1 MVIVND
7 KQLKNLIVEKRT
19 YIKDAYTK
27 NLYIEAKDS
36 LKGTIIF
43 FYFRYRL
50 NKKIQS
56 IKIGKYPTTTLSSAR
71 EKANIFNDML
81 AQKIDPKE
89 QIQDKGVKKSKTVK
103 EIFHEWSQVFY
114 KNNTSYNLSK
124 RLETHIISKYEDKHI
139 NELAKNDILLVLD
152 KLYVE
157 GKLETIK
164 RVFLGL
170 KKMLMYAINKEYIE
184 NSNILTLDLKALYG
198 SPKKQNLRAITK
210 EERFKELLLAIENYN
225 GSIFTKVA
233 LQISP
238 YLFLRSTNIRN
249 LEWSEIDFKNLKII
263 IPANKM
269 KGGEDFIIPLSE
281 SVIKLFEFIKP
292 FSFHNSKYV
301 FPSDISKSKTM
312 SENTLNQ
319 AIKRLGFGDE
329 MVFHGFRT
337 TASTLL
343 YEFKNLHG
351 QDSEVIE
358 LCLDHRERNNVK
370 ATYNRSLR
378 LNDRKLLMQWWS
390 DYVDNL
396 KGIIWK
402 TKIQKKC
409 LWGGFEFFENK
420 ENREKLIKT
429 LIIHL
434 NSYLEAENN
443 LQKIKILVKIYQNLQ
458 KCSRTPDLI
467 DIEEL
472 EFNKED
478 IFEELFYALGG
489 LGGMYSVEMIQSRI
503 ANFIKILGGEPK
515 LLLERFTA

>member
-1 MVIVND
+1 MIIVND
-7 KQLKNLIVEKRT
+7 KQLKTLIVKKRT
-19 YIKDAYTK
+19 YIKDACTK

-184 NSNILTLDLKALYG
+184 NSNILTLDMKALYG

-238 YLFLRSTNIRN
+238 YLFLRSANIRN
-249 LEWSEIDFKNLKII
+249 LEWSEIDFKI
-263 IPANKM
+263 
-269 KGGEDFIIPLSE
+269 
-281 SVIKLFEFIKP
+281 
-292 FSFHNSKYV
+292 
-301 FPSDISKSKTM
+301 
-312 SENTLNQ
+312 
-319 AIKRLGFGDE
+319 
-329 MVFHGFRT
+329 
-337 TASTLL
+337 
-343 YEFKNLHG
+343 
-351 QDSEVIE
+351 
-358 LCLDHRERNNVK
+358 
-370 ATYNRSLR
+370 
-378 LNDRKLLMQWWS
+378 
-390 DYVDNL
+390 
-396 KGIIWK
+396 
-402 TKIQKKC
+402 
-409 LWGGFEFFENK
+409 
-420 ENREKLIKT
+420 
-429 LIIHL
+429 
-434 NSYLEAENN
+434 
-443 LQKIKILVKIYQNLQ
+443 
-458 KCSRTPDLI
+458 
-467 DIEEL
+467 
-472 EFNKED
+472 
-478 IFEELFYALGG
+478 
-489 LGGMYSVEMIQSRI
+489 
-503 ANFIKILGGEPK
+503 
-515 LLLERFTA
+515 

>member
-1 MVIVND
+1 
-7 KQLKNLIVEKRT
+7 
-19 YIKDAYTK
+19 
-27 NLYIEAKDS
+27 
-36 LKGTIIF
+36 
-43 FYFRYRL
+43 
-50 NKKIQS
+50 
-56 IKIGKYPTTTLSSAR
+56 
-71 EKANIFNDML
+71 ML
-81 AQKIDPKE
+81 TEKIDPKE
-89 QIQDKGVKKSKTVK
+89 QIQKEDIQKSKTLK
-103 EIFHEWSQVFY
+103 EVFKEWVENFY
-114 KNNTSYNLSK
+114 KEKSNYNTPH
-124 RLETHIISKYEDKHI
+124 RVDIHIISKLGDK
-139 NELAKNDILLVLD
+139 DITTLTRQDIIAIYD
-152 KLYVE
+152 KLKAE

-164 RVFLGL
+164 RISQAFKRIIL
-170 KKMLMYAINKEYIE
+170 YAINKEYIE
-184 NSNILTLDLKALYG
+184 NSNILTLDMKALYG

-269 KGGEDFIIPLSE
+269 KKKKGGGEDFIIPLSE

-378 LNDRKLLMQWWS
+378 LNDRKLLMQYWS
-390 DYVDNL
+390 DYIDKL
-396 KGIIWK
+396 KGII
-402 TKIQKKC
+402 
-409 LWGGFEFFENK
+409 
-420 ENREKLIKT
+420 
-429 LIIHL
+429 
-434 NSYLEAENN
+434 
-443 LQKIKILVKIYQNLQ
+443 
-458 KCSRTPDLI
+458 
-467 DIEEL
+467 
-472 EFNKED
+472 
-478 IFEELFYALGG
+478 
-489 LGGMYSVEMIQSRI
+489 
-503 ANFIKILGGEPK
+503 
-515 LLLERFTA
+515 

>member
-1 MVIVND
+1 MIIVND
-7 KQLKNLIVEKRT
+7 KQLKTLIVKKRT

-184 NSNILTLDLKALYG
+184 NSNILTLDMKALYG

-238 YLFLRSTNIRN
+238 YLFLRSANIRN

-343 YEFKNLHG
+343 YEF
-351 QDSEVIE
+351 
-358 LCLDHRERNNVK
+358 
-370 ATYNRSLR
+370 
-378 LNDRKLLMQWWS
+378 
-390 DYVDNL
+390 
-396 KGIIWK
+396 
-402 TKIQKKC
+402 
-409 LWGGFEFFENK
+409 
-420 ENREKLIKT
+420 
-429 LIIHL
+429 
-434 NSYLEAENN
+434 
-443 LQKIKILVKIYQNLQ
+443 
-458 KCSRTPDLI
+458 
-467 DIEEL
+467 
-472 EFNKED
+472 
-478 IFEELFYALGG
+478 
-489 LGGMYSVEMIQSRI
+489 
-503 ANFIKILGGEPK
+503 
-515 LLLERFTA
+515 

>member
-1 MVIVND
+1 MNIIND

-43 FYFRYRL
+43 FYFRYKL

-56 IKIGKYPTTTLSSAR
+56 IKIGKYPTTTLASAR

-89 QIQDKGVKKSKTVK
+89 QIQVESGKNSKTVK
-103 EIFHEWSQVFY
+103 EIFNEWSEVFY

-124 RLETHIISKYEDKHI
+124 RLEYHIISKYKDKYI
-139 NELAKNDILLVLD
+139 NELVKNDILLIFD
-152 KLYVE
+152 KLYIE

-170 KKMLMYAINKEYIE
+170 KKMLLYAVNKEYIE
-184 NSNILTLDLKALYG
+184 NSNILTLDMKALYG
-198 SPKKQNLRAITK
+198 SPKKQNLRAITS

-225 GSIFTKVA
+225 GNIFTKAA

-238 YLFLRSTNIRN
+238 YLFLRSANIRN
-249 LEWSEIDFKNLKII
+249 LEWTEIDFKNSKIT
-263 IPANKM
+263 IPASKM
-269 KGGEDFIIPLSE
+269 KGGEDFIVPLSE
-281 SVIKLFEFIKP
+281 SAIKLFEYIKP
-292 FSFHNSKYV
+292 FSYHHSKYV

-358 LCLDHRERNNVK
+358 LCLDHRERNKVK
-370 ATYNRSLR
+370 AVYNRSLR
-378 LNDRKLLMQWWS
+378 LDDRRELMQWWS
-390 DYVDNL
+390 DY
-396 KGIIWK
+396 
-402 TKIQKKC
+402 
-409 LWGGFEFFENK
+409 
-420 ENREKLIKT
+420 
-429 LIIHL
+429 
-434 NSYLEAENN
+434 
-443 LQKIKILVKIYQNLQ
+443 
-458 KCSRTPDLI
+458 I
-467 DIEEL
+467 D
-472 EFNKED
+472 
-478 IFEELFYALGG
+478 
-489 LGGMYSVEMIQSRI
+489 
-503 ANFIKILGGEPK
+503 
-515 LLLERFTA
+515 

>member
-1 MVIVND
+1 MIIVND
-7 KQLKNLIVEKRT
+7 KQLKTLIVKKRT
-19 YIKDAYTK
+19 YIKDACTK

-184 NSNILTLDLKALYG
+184 NSNILTLDMKALYG

-378 LNDRKLLMQWWS
+378 LNDRKLLMQYWS
-390 DYVDNL
+390 DYIDKL
-396 KGIIWK
+396 KGII
-402 TKIQKKC
+402 
-409 LWGGFEFFENK
+409 
-420 ENREKLIKT
+420 
-429 LIIHL
+429 
-434 NSYLEAENN
+434 
-443 LQKIKILVKIYQNLQ
+443 
-458 KCSRTPDLI
+458 
-467 DIEEL
+467 
-472 EFNKED
+472 
-478 IFEELFYALGG
+478 
-489 LGGMYSVEMIQSRI
+489 
-503 ANFIKILGGEPK
+503 
-515 LLLERFTA
+515 

>member
-1 MVIVND
+1 MNIIND

-43 FYFRYRL
+43 FYFRYKL

-56 IKIGKYPTTTLSSAR
+56 IKIGKYPITTLISAR

-89 QIQDKGVKKSKTVK
+89 QIQVKSEKKSKTVK
-103 EIFHEWSQVFY
+103 EIFNEWSEVFY

-124 RLETHIISKYEDKHI
+124 RLEYHIISKYKDKYI
-139 NELAKNDILLVLD
+139 NELVKSDILLIFD
-152 KLYVE
+152 KLYIE

-170 KKMLMYAINKEYIE
+170 KKMLLYAINKEYIE
-184 NSNILTLDLKALYG
+184 NSNILTLDMKILYG
-198 SPKKQNLRAITK
+198 SHKKQNLRAITS
-210 EERFKELLLAIENYN
+210 EENFKELLLAIENYN
-225 GSIFTKVA
+225 GNIFTKVA

-238 YLFLRSTNIRN
+238 YLFLRSANIRN
-249 LEWSEIDFKNLKII
+249 LEWAEIDFKNSKIT

-269 KGGEDFIIPLSE
+269 KGGEDFIVPLSK
-281 SVIKLFEFIKP
+281 SAIKLFEYIKP
-292 FSFHNSKYV
+292 FSYHHSKYV

-343 YEFKNLHG
+343 YEFKNLHQ

-358 LCLDHRERNNVK
+358 LCLDHRERNKVK
-370 ATYNRSLR
+370 AAYNRSLR
-378 LNDRKLLMQWWS
+378 LDGRRELMQWWS
-390 DYVDNL
+390 DYIDKL
-396 KGIIWK
+396 KGI
-402 TKIQKKC
+402 
-409 LWGGFEFFENK
+409 
-420 ENREKLIKT
+420 
-429 LIIHL
+429 
-434 NSYLEAENN
+434 
-443 LQKIKILVKIYQNLQ
+443 V
-458 KCSRTPDLI
+458 
-467 DIEEL
+467 
-472 EFNKED
+472 
-478 IFEELFYALGG
+478 
-489 LGGMYSVEMIQSRI
+489 
-503 ANFIKILGGEPK
+503 
-515 LLLERFTA
+515 

>member
-1 MVIVND
+1 MNIIND

-43 FYFRYRL
+43 FYFRYKL

-56 IKIGKYPTTTLSSAR
+56 IKIGKYPITTLISAR

-89 QIQDKGVKKSKTVK
+89 QIQVKSEKKSKTVK
-103 EIFHEWSQVFY
+103 EIFNEWSEVFY

-124 RLETHIISKYEDKHI
+124 RLEYHIISKYKDKYI
-139 NELAKNDILLVLD
+139 NELVKNDILLIFD
-152 KLYVE
+152 KLYIE

-170 KKMLMYAINKEYIE
+170 KKMLLYAINKEYIE
-184 NSNILTLDLKALYG
+184 NSNILTLDMKVLYG
-198 SPKKQNLRAITK
+198 SHKKQNLRAITS
-210 EERFKELLLAIENYN
+210 EENFKELLLAIENYN
-225 GSIFTKVA
+225 GNIFTKVA

-238 YLFLRSTNIRN
+238 YLFLRSANIRN
-249 LEWSEIDFKNLKII
+249 LEWTEIDFKNSKIT

-269 KGGEDFIIPLSE
+269 KGGEDFIVPLSK
-281 SVIKLFEFIKP
+281 SVIKLFEYIKP
-292 FSFHNSKYV
+292 FSYHHSKYV

-343 YEFKNLHG
+343 YEFKNLHQ

-358 LCLDHRERNNVK
+358 LCLDHRERNKVK
-370 ATYNRSLR
+370 AAYNRSLR
-378 LNDRKLLMQWWS
+378 LDGRKELMQWWS
-390 DYVDNL
+390 DYIDKL
-396 KGIIWK
+396 KGII
-402 TKIQKKC
+402 
-409 LWGGFEFFENK
+409 
-420 ENREKLIKT
+420 
-429 LIIHL
+429 
-434 NSYLEAENN
+434 
-443 LQKIKILVKIYQNLQ
+443 
-458 KCSRTPDLI
+458 
-467 DIEEL
+467 
-472 EFNKED
+472 
-478 IFEELFYALGG
+478 
-489 LGGMYSVEMIQSRI
+489 
-503 ANFIKILGGEPK
+503 
-515 LLLERFTA
+515 

>member
-19 YIKDAYTK
+19 YIKDACTK
-27 NLYIEAKDS
+27 NLYIEAKGS

-71 EKANIFNDML
+71 EKANIFNNML
-81 AQKIDPKE
+81 AEKIDPKE
-89 QIQDKGVKKSKTVK
+89 QIQKEDIQKSKTLK
-103 EIFHEWSQVFY
+103 EVFNEWSQVFY

-124 RLETHIISKYEDKHI
+124 RLKTHIISKYEDKHI
-139 NELAKNDILLVLD
+139 NELTKNDILLVLD

-184 NSNILTLDLKALYG
+184 NSNILILDMKALYG

-269 KGGEDFIIPLSE
+269 KRGEDFIVPLSE

-378 LNDRKLLMQWWS
+378 LNDRKLLMQYWS
-390 DYVDNL
+390 DYIDKL
-396 KGIIWK
+396 KGII
-402 TKIQKKC
+402 
-409 LWGGFEFFENK
+409 
-420 ENREKLIKT
+420 
-429 LIIHL
+429 
-434 NSYLEAENN
+434 
-443 LQKIKILVKIYQNLQ
+443 
-458 KCSRTPDLI
+458 
-467 DIEEL
+467 
-472 EFNKED
+472 
-478 IFEELFYALGG
+478 
-489 LGGMYSVEMIQSRI
+489 
-503 ANFIKILGGEPK
+503 
-515 LLLERFTA
+515 

>member
-1 MVIVND
+1 MIIVND
-7 KQLKNLIVEKRT
+7 KQLKTLIVKKRT
-19 YIKDAYTK
+19 YIKDVYTK
-27 NLYIEAKDS
+27 NLYIEAKGS

-71 EKANIFNDML
+71 EKANIFNNML
-81 AQKIDPKE
+81 AEKIDPKE
-89 QIQDKGVKKSKTVK
+89 QIQKEDIQKSKTLK
-103 EIFHEWSQVFY
+103 EVFKEWVENFY
-114 KNNTSYNLSK
+114 KEKSNYNTPH
-124 RLETHIISKYEDKHI
+124 RVDIHIISKLGDK
-139 NELAKNDILLVLD
+139 DITTLTRQDIIAIYD
-152 KLYVE
+152 KLKAE

-164 RVFLGL
+164 RISQAFKRIIL
-170 KKMLMYAINKEYIE
+170 YAINKEYIE
-184 NSNILTLDLKALYG
+184 NSNILTLDMKALYG

-238 YLFLRSTNIRN
+238 YLFLRSANIRN

-269 KGGEDFIIPLSE
+269 KGGEDFIVPLSE

-378 LNDRKLLMQWWS
+378 LNDRKLLMQYWS
-390 DYVDNL
+390 DYIDKL
-396 KGIIWK
+396 KGII
-402 TKIQKKC
+402 
-409 LWGGFEFFENK
+409 
-420 ENREKLIKT
+420 
-429 LIIHL
+429 
-434 NSYLEAENN
+434 
-443 LQKIKILVKIYQNLQ
+443 
-458 KCSRTPDLI
+458 
-467 DIEEL
+467 
-472 EFNKED
+472 
-478 IFEELFYALGG
+478 
-489 LGGMYSVEMIQSRI
+489 
-503 ANFIKILGGEPK
+503 
-515 LLLERFTA
+515 

>member
-19 YIKDAYTK
+19 YIKDVYTK

-81 AQKIDPKE
+81 AQKIDPKK

-103 EIFHEWSQVFY
+103 EVFNEWSQVFY

-124 RLETHIISKYEDKHI
+124 RLETHIISKYEDKYI

-184 NSNILTLDLKALYG
+184 NSNILTLDMKALYG

-225 GSIFTKVA
+225 GSIFT
-233 LQISP
+233 
-238 YLFLRSTNIRN
+238 
-249 LEWSEIDFKNLKII
+249 
-263 IPANKM
+263 
-269 KGGEDFIIPLSE
+269 
-281 SVIKLFEFIKP
+281 
-292 FSFHNSKYV
+292 
-301 FPSDISKSKTM
+301 
-312 SENTLNQ
+312 
-319 AIKRLGFGDE
+319 
-329 MVFHGFRT
+329 
-337 TASTLL
+337 
-343 YEFKNLHG
+343 
-351 QDSEVIE
+351 
-358 LCLDHRERNNVK
+358 
-370 ATYNRSLR
+370 
-378 LNDRKLLMQWWS
+378 
-390 DYVDNL
+390 
-396 KGIIWK
+396 
-402 TKIQKKC
+402 
-409 LWGGFEFFENK
+409 
-420 ENREKLIKT
+420 
-429 LIIHL
+429 
-434 NSYLEAENN
+434 
-443 LQKIKILVKIYQNLQ
+443 
-458 KCSRTPDLI
+458 
-467 DIEEL
+467 
-472 EFNKED
+472 
-478 IFEELFYALGG
+478 
-489 LGGMYSVEMIQSRI
+489 
-503 ANFIKILGGEPK
+503 
-515 LLLERFTA
+515 

>member
-19 YIKDAYTK
+19 YIKDACTK

-71 EKANIFNDML
+71 EKANIFNNML
-81 AQKIDPKE
+81 AEKIDPKE
-89 QIQDKGVKKSKTVK
+89 QIQDKGVKKSKTLK
-103 EIFHEWSQVFY
+103 EVFNEWSQVFY

-124 RLETHIISKYEDKHI
+124 RLETHIISKCEDKHI
-139 NELAKNDILLVLD
+139 NELTKNDILLILD

-184 NSNILTLDLKALYG
+184 NSNILILDMKALYG

-225 GSIFTKVA
+225 GNIFTKVA

-238 YLFLRSTNIRN
+238 YLFLRSANIRN

-269 KGGEDFIIPLSE
+269 KRGEDFIVPLSE

-378 LNDRKLLMQWWS
+378 LNDRKLLMQYWS
-390 DYVDNL
+390 DYIDKL
-396 KGIIWK
+396 KGII
-402 TKIQKKC
+402 
-409 LWGGFEFFENK
+409 
-420 ENREKLIKT
+420 
-429 LIIHL
+429 
-434 NSYLEAENN
+434 
-443 LQKIKILVKIYQNLQ
+443 
-458 KCSRTPDLI
+458 
-467 DIEEL
+467 
-472 EFNKED
+472 
-478 IFEELFYALGG
+478 
-489 LGGMYSVEMIQSRI
+489 
-503 ANFIKILGGEPK
+503 
-515 LLLERFTA
+515 